1 MRAREENHV
10 QSAEVM
16 GPSMVHEVDS
26 PFSMDQIKTSIMDEE
41 PAQERAN
48 LIWIREPNEQVN
60 HLGLTKSEP
69 ILVEADIKASCKVA
83 EPTAWGI
90 ETQE

>member
-41 PAQERAN
+41 PAREREN
-48 LIWIREPNEQVN
+48 LVRIRAEPEVQVN
-60 HLGLTKSEP
+60 HPGLTK
-69 ILVEADIKASCKVA
+69 
-83 EPTAWGI
+83 
-90 ETQE
+90 